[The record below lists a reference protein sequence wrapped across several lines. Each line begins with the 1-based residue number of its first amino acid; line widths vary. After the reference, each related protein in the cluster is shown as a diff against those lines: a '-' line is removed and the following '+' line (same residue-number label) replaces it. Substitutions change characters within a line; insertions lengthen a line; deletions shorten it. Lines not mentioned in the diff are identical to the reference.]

1 MSRNIGNTNTMSSTA
16 DHGEKPN
23 TAENPNLMTSSSD
36 NVDKS
41 ADCGEKFS
49 TYDSPNPISSSSE
62 V

>member
-1 MSRNIGNTNTMSSTA
+1 MSSNPGNTNPMSSTA
-16 DHGEKPN
+16 EHGEKSN
-23 TAENPNLMTSSSD
+23 TADNPNLMTSSSD

-41 ADCGEKFS
+41 ADCGEKFR